1 MSFRIAGP
9 RLLLLGLQLFG
20 RKSRREG
27 KGTLSVTGETRR
39 LCRAKEDEEP
49 LQGMDGI
56 GDVGP
61 RNPGE
66 RRGNLHKLEA

>member
-1 MSFRIAGP
+1 MSFRIAGL

-20 RKSRREG
+20 RKSRRDG
-27 KGTLSVTGETRR
+27 KGMLSVTGETRR
-39 LCRAKEDEEP
+39 LCRAEEDEES
-49 LQGMDGI
+49 LQGVDGV

-66 RRGNLHKLEA
+66 MWEFTQT